1 MVCVIENNVTYIY
14 GIYDRKKVYQSRYDF
29 IFIELTSYIDSKQ
42 NVWFRGKDIAEI
54 LGYKDTRHTLKRHVS
69 KENTMIQ
76 LCCTPKT
83 GDQQSNSIVGV
94 DVSPPQQNDSRGKY
108 YTFINEP
115 GFYELVFSSKLE
127 KIPLMGIYY
136 SPPINPQIWPT
147 QTI

>member
-1 MVCVIENNVTYIY
+1 MIENNVTYIY

-69 KENTMIQ
+69 KENTLIQ

-127 KIPLMGIYY
+127 KIPLMGIHY

>member
-1 MVCVIENNVTYIY
+1 MVHMIEKKYIN
-14 GIYDRKKVYQSRYDF
+14 QDF

>member
-1 MVCVIENNVTYIY
+1 MIENNVTYIY

-29 IFIELTSYIDSKQ
+29 IFIELTSYIYSKQ

-127 KIPLMGIYY
+127 KIPLMGIHY

>member
-1 MVCVIENNVTYIY
+1 MVYMIGKKYIN
-14 GIYDRKKVYQSRYDF
+14 QDF

>member
-1 MVCVIENNVTYIY
+1 MIENNVTYIY

-29 IFIELTSYIDSKQ
+29 IFIELTSYNDSKQ

-127 KIPLMGIYY
+127 KIPLMGIHY

>member
-1 MVCVIENNVTYIY
+1 MIENNVTYIY

-127 KIPLMGIYY
+127 KIPLMGIHY

>member
-1 MVCVIENNVTYIY
+1 MIENNVTYIY